1 MTDSY
6 PFNMS
11 KSSEETFIVQIKE
24 DIKTALD
31 SGAAKEFYDDD
42 TWAGATKGRITKWAL
57 YALMADVCLWSED
70 YEGCIEYT
78 DLLINANSSHRPA
91 FMLTLTMVQ

>member
-42 TWAGATKGRITKWAL
+42 TWAGRYKRA
-57 YALMADVCLWSED
+57 Y
-70 YEGCIEYT
+70 
-78 DLLINANSSHRPA
+78 H
-91 FMLTLTMVQ
+91 